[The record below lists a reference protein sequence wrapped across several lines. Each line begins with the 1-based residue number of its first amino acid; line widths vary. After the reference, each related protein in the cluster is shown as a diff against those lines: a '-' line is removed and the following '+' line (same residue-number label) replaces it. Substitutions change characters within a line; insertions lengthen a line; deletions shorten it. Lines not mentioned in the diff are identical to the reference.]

1 MPSEGTKILEF
12 DQYQKSDKASFIIY
26 GYLECIIENIDGCK
40 YINRQAAKIS
50 ALSSGKID
58 KYEFLTDKDLLPPDQ
73 RKVIEQAKF
82 TYSSLGE
89 LMRLKIK

>member
-26 GYLECIIENIDGCK
+26 GDLECIIENIDGYK
-40 YINRQAAKIS
+40 YINRQASKIS

-58 KYEFLTDKDLLPPDQ
+58 KYEFLTDEDLLPPDH

-82 TYSSLGE
+82 TYSPLGE